1 MLTAYDGR
9 TITYD
14 TVGNPLSDGVR
25 QYTWEHGREL
35 ATITKDG
42 ATWTNTYNQDGM
54 RIRRTNGTVTYGYVY
69 NGSQLSQMT
78 VGSNTLNFSYD
89 ANGIPMSVSY
99 NGTTYYYA
107 TNLQGDVTAILNAS
121 GSPVV
126 SYTYDAW
133 GKPLT
138 VTGSLATTLGTHNPL
153 RYRGYVYDTE
163 TELYYLQSRY
173 YNPDTGRFLNAD
185 AFTSTGQGFTGNNM
199 FAYCGNNPV
208 NRSDPTGEAWW
219 HWAIGA
225 AIVAACAIATVVTAG
240 GFAAAAGAVAM
251 VGNGIAASTTATTVA
266 ASAFIGS
273 ATAYGTSV
281 LMSASVARTPQEFS
295 AQGNWGTVAV
305 TAGGAVLGGGSA
317 YISTRIPK
325 TKIYRSVSNGEAQNI
340 ANTGQFQLSP
350 GGMESKQ
357 FGFSLTETR
366 QFGQMMGQNT
376 IASAK
381 IPTYML
387 SQYYTGG
394 VATSI
399 FRSGTLTVYG
409 EQLKAFNQAIAGTI
423 RLFR

>member
-1 MLTAYDGR
+1 M
-9 TITYD
+9 
-14 TVGNPLSDGVR
+14 R
-25 QYTWEHGREL
+25 QYTGEHGREL

-42 ATWTNTYNQDGM
+42 TTWTNTYNQDGM
-54 RIRRTNGTVTYGYVY
+54 RIRRTNGMVTYGYVY

-208 NRSDPTGEAWW
+208 ARKDDGGDFWDTIFDVVSLVSSVAEVIINPTS
-219 HWAIGA
+219 GA
-225 AIVAACAIATVVTAG
+225 AWAGLAADGVCTVVPGLTGGGAIVKAVTKADDVVDTAKAVYKAADKASDIRKATGSYEILYKSGKNYVGKG
-240 GFAAAAGAVAM
+240 GFKRAITSASKTRQT
-251 VGNGIAASTTATTVA
+251 NGIIDEVVSITWKKAPNSKA
-266 ASAFIGS
+266 AFIDEYLAQLQRG
-273 ATAYGTSV
+273 V
-281 LMSASVARTPQEFS
+281 LSSNKNAWTY
-295 AQGNWGTVAV
+295 N
-305 TAGGAVLGGGSA
+305 
-317 YISTRIPK
+317 
-325 TKIYRSVSNGEAQNI
+325 KIW
-340 ANTGQFQLSP
+340 SP
-350 GGMESKQ
+350 GRNYYHQ
-357 FGFSLTETR
+357 SLR
-366 QFGQMMGQNT
+366 
-376 IASAK
+376 
-381 IPTYML
+381 
-387 SQYYTGG
+387 
-394 VATSI
+394 
-399 FRSGTLTVYG
+399 
-409 EQLKAFNQAIAGTI
+409 
-423 RLFR
+423 

>member
-208 NRSDPTGEAWW
+208 ARKDDGGDFWLNVL
-219 HWAIGA
+219 IGA
-225 AIVAACAIATVVTAG
+225 AV
-240 GFAAAAGAVAM
+240 GAVAG
-251 VGNGIAASTTATTVA
+251 VV
-266 ASAFIGS
+266 
-273 ATAYGTSV
+273 
-281 LMSASVARTPQEFS
+281 
-295 AQGNWGTVAV
+295 
-305 TAGGAVLGGGSA
+305 
-317 YISTRIPK
+317 
-325 TKIYRSVSNGEAQNI
+325 
-340 ANTGQFQLSP
+340 GQFVSD
-350 GGMESKQ
+350 
-357 FGFSLTETR
+357 
-366 QFGQMMGQNT
+366 
-376 IASAK
+376 
-381 IPTYML
+381 
-387 SQYYTGG
+387 
-394 VATSI
+394 VATSLLNGEVTI
-399 FRSGTLTVYG
+399 SNWQTYTGAAVGGAAGGVVLATTGNMNAANAVTGAVTTGVGQSLEKLTISNYDKSWAEIGANAVIDGAISYGLGKLPGVKKVTSGQHSWSAVYKSGLTRLRHGTAARMSAKVIGKGIGSSIVGGGFLDAYYG
-409 EQLKAFNQAIAGTI
+409 VKQYAYDRIKRVLLA
-423 RLFR
+423 

>member
-1 MLTAYDGR
+1 M
-9 TITYD
+9 
-14 TVGNPLSDGVR
+14 
-25 QYTWEHGREL
+25 

-133 GKPLT
+133 GNPLT

-208 NRSDPTGEAWW
+208 ARKDDGGAFWDTIFDVVSLVSSVAEVIVNPTS
-219 HWAIGA
+219 GA
-225 AIVAACAIATVVTAG
+225 AWAGLAADVVCTVVPGLTGGGAIVKAVTKADDVVDTAKAVYKAADKASDIRKATGSYEILYKSSKTYVGKG
-240 GFAAAAGAVAM
+240 GFKRAITSASKTRRT
-251 VGNGIAASTTATTVA
+251 NGIIDEVVSITWKKAPNSKA
-266 ASAFIGS
+266 AFID
-273 ATAYGTSV
+273 
-281 LMSASVARTPQEFS
+281 E
-295 AQGNWGTVAV
+295 
-305 TAGGAVLGGGSA
+305 
-317 YISTRIPK
+317 YISMCKFGGPSNQLLK
-325 TKIYRSVSNGEAQNI
+325 NKNSYNKIW
-340 ANTGQFQLSP
+340 SP
-350 GGMESKQ
+350 GRKYYHEIYGS
-357 FGFSLTETR
+357 
-366 QFGQMMGQNT
+366 
-376 IASAK
+376 
-381 IPTYML
+381 YY
-387 SQYYTGG
+387 QYGG
-394 VATSI
+394 
-399 FRSGTLTVYG
+399 RSW
-409 EQLKAFNQAIAGTI
+409 
-423 RLFR
+423 

>member
-1 MLTAYDGR
+1 
-9 TITYD
+9 
-14 TVGNPLSDGVR
+14 
-25 QYTWEHGREL
+25 
-35 ATITKDG
+35 
-42 ATWTNTYNQDGM
+42 M

-89 ANGIPMSVSY
+89 ANGVPMSVSY

-107 TNLQGDVTAILNAS
+107 TNLQGDVMAILDAS

-126 SYTYDAW
+126 TYTYDAW

-138 VTGSLATTLGTHNPL
+138 VTGALATTLGTHNPL

-173 YNPDTGRFLNAD
+173 YNPNTGRFLNAD

-317 YISTRIPK
+317 DI
-325 TKIYRSVSNGEAQNI
+325 
-340 ANTGQFQLSP
+340 
-350 GGMESKQ
+350 
-357 FGFSLTETR
+357 
-366 QFGQMMGQNT
+366 
-376 IASAK
+376 
-381 IPTYML
+381 
-387 SQYYTGG
+387 
-394 VATSI
+394 
-399 FRSGTLTVYG
+399 
-409 EQLKAFNQAIAGTI
+409 
-423 RLFR
+423 